1 MTLDSAKI
9 PGGVAREWWGN
20 RRGRGSAGL
29 FSDAIRHFSKPDLR
43 LRQSFPL
50 FAALQRRAGSPSG
63 KARLCKSCIVGSIP
77 TLASNERSWIPQGF
91 IKAQP
96 PKGREQGQNGGRE
109 RFLNCGPRSGVRL
122 GRPQTRQDSTQ
133 VAEPHGR
140 FLGQPNRC
148 IQNRKSFPGPDAP
161 PPMPPMPDTLLGLL
175 GRIHCQ
181 NGEVQFS

>member
-1 MTLDSAKI
+1 
-9 PGGVAREWWGN
+9 VASSRFLRSQFRVSGFVSDGRVNGDWVVEWKVVETGPKTPKKHPFIANFW
-20 RRGRGSAGL
+20 
-29 FSDAIRHFSKPDLR
+29 
-43 LRQSFPL
+43 
-50 FAALQRRAGSPSG
+50 
-63 KARLCKSCIVGSIP
+63 SIP

-161 PPMPPMPDTLLGLL
+161 PMPPMPDTLLGLL

>member
-1 MTLDSAKI
+1 
-9 PGGVAREWWGN
+9 
-20 RRGRGSAGL
+20 
-29 FSDAIRHFSKPDLR
+29 
-43 LRQSFPL
+43 
-50 FAALQRRAGSPSG
+50 
-63 KARLCKSCIVGSIP
+63 
-77 TLASNERSWIPQGF
+77 
-91 IKAQP
+91 
-96 PKGREQGQNGGRE
+96 
-109 RFLNCGPRSGVRL
+109 LNCGPRSGVRL